1 MNGCFFFY
9 FLKLIAF
16 IRNIKANQMV
26 QLCLSQ
32 STADLEGILSLQQ
45 ENLSTILSQEEKDK
59 QGFVTIQ
66 HNLEQLQSMHCIA
79 PHVLAIEKDQVVGY
93 VLAMTLA
100 SREVVPLMVPLFEN
114 FDQSEIEGKKVT
126 DYNPMVV
133 GQVCVGK
140 SQRGTGLLDKLYTK
154 YREQYASTHDFA
166 ITSVALSNYRS
177 LAAHQRIGFK
187 ILHTFQDSLHPW
199 AIVCWDWNNRF
210 SLP

>member
-1 MNGCFFFY
+1 MEISSPS
-9 FLKLIAF
+9 FLKLFAF
-16 IRNIKANQMV
+16 IGSEIANQMV
-26 QLCLSQ
+26 HFSLSQ

-66 HNLEQLQSMHCIA
+66 HNLDQLQSMHSVA
-79 PHVLAIEKDQVVGY
+79 PHVLAKEKDQVVGY

-114 FDQSEIEGKKVT
+114 FDQSEIGGKKVT

-140 SQRGTGLLDKLYTK
+140 SQRGTGLFDKLYTK

-177 LAAHQRIGFK
+177 LAAHQRVGFK

>member
-1 MNGCFFFY
+1 MPSFFSTINCPY
-9 FLKLIAF
+9 LKLLF
-16 IRNIKANQMV
+16 TKRMV
-26 QLCLSQ
+26 HFSLSQ

-66 HNLEQLQSMHCIA
+66 HNLDQLQSMHSVA
-79 PHVLAIEKDQVVGY
+79 PHVLAKEKDQVVGY

-114 FDQSEIEGKKVT
+114 FDQSEIGGKKVT

-140 SQRGTGLLDKLYTK
+140 SQRGTGLFDKLYTE
-154 YREQYASTHDFA
+154 YREQYADTHDFA

-177 LAAHQRIGFK
+177 LAAHQRVGFK

-210 SLP
+210 LLST

>member
-1 MNGCFFFY
+1 
-9 FLKLIAF
+9 LKLITF
-16 IRNIKANQMV
+16 IGREKAIQMV
-26 QLCLSQ
+26 QLRLSK

-45 ENLSTILSQEEKDK
+45 ENLSTLLSQEEKDQ
-59 QGFVTIQ
+59 QGFVTIK
-66 HNLEQLQSMHCIA
+66 HNLEQLQSMHSIA
-79 PHVLAIEKDQVVGY
+79 PHVLAIENEQVVGY

-114 FDQSEIEGKKVT
+114 FDQSEIGGKKIT
-126 DYNPMVV
+126 DYNPLVV

-140 SQRGTGLLDKLYTK
+140 SQRGTGLFDKLYTE

-177 LAAHQRIGFK
+177 LAAHQRVGFK

>member
-1 MNGCFFFY
+1 LGISSSS
-9 FLKLIAF
+9 FLKLIAL
-16 IRNIKANQMV
+16 IGGINANQMADIS
-26 QLCLSQ
+26 LSQ
-32 STADLEGILSLQQ
+32 STADLNGILSLQQ
-45 ENLSTILSQEEKDK
+45 ENLLNNLSQEEKNE

-66 HNLEQLQSMHCIA
+66 HNLAQLQAMHAIE
-79 PHVLAIEKDQVVGY
+79 PHVLAKENDQVVAY

-100 SREVVPLMVPLFEN
+100 SREVVPLLVPLFEN
-114 FDQSEIEGKKVT
+114 FDQSEIGGKKVT

-140 SQRGTGLLDKLYTK
+140 SQRGTGLFDKLYTA

-166 ITSVALSNYRS
+166 ITSVALSNHRS
-177 LAAHQRIGFK
+177 LAAHQRVGFK

>member
-1 MNGCFFFY
+1 MAD
-9 FLKLIAF
+9 IS
-16 IRNIKANQMV
+16 
-26 QLCLSQ
+26 LSQ
-32 STADLEGILSLQQ
+32 STADLNGILSLQQ
-45 ENLSTILSQEEKDK
+45 ENLLNNLSQEEKNE

-66 HNLEQLQSMHCIA
+66 HNLAQLQAMHAIE
-79 PHVLAIEKDQVVGY
+79 PHVLAKENDQVVAY

-100 SREVVPLMVPLFEN
+100 SREVVPLLVPLFEN
-114 FDQSEIEGKKVT
+114 FDQSEIGGKKVT

-140 SQRGTGLLDKLYTK
+140 SQRGTGLFDKLYTA

-166 ITSVALSNYRS
+166 ITSVALSNHRS
-177 LAAHQRIGFK
+177 LAAHQRVGFK

>member
-1 MNGCFFFY
+1 MAD
-9 FLKLIAF
+9 IS
-16 IRNIKANQMV
+16 
-26 QLCLSQ
+26 LSQ
-32 STADLEGILSLQQ
+32 STADLNGILSLQQ
-45 ENLSTILSQEEKDK
+45 ENLLNNLSQEEKNE

-66 HNLEQLQSMHCIA
+66 HNLEQLQSMHSVA
-79 PHVLAIEKDQVVGY
+79 PHVLAIENDQVVGY

-114 FDQSEIEGKKVT
+114 FDQSEIGGKKVT

-140 SQRGTGLLDKLYTK
+140 SQRGTGLFDKLYTE
-154 YREQYASTHDFA
+154 YREQYASNHDFA
-166 ITSVALSNYRS
+166 ITSIAMSNHRS

>member
-1 MNGCFFFY
+1 MVSQLLFSERLNV
-9 FLKLIAF
+9 LIWEIF
-16 IRNIKANQMV
+16 HRYRMV

-45 ENLSTILSQEEKDK
+45 EDLLTILSEEEKAA
-59 QGFVTIQ
+59 QGFVTIPHTLNQ
-66 HNLEQLQSMHCIA
+66 LEAMHHIA
-79 PHVLAIEKDQVVGY
+79 PHVLAKENEQVVGY

-114 FDQSEIEGKKVT
+114 FDNSEIESKKIT
-126 DYNPMVV
+126 DYKPMVV

-140 SQRGTGLLDKLYTK
+140 SQRGTGLFDKLYAA
-154 YREQYASTHDFA
+154 YREEYASTHDFA

-177 LAAHQRIGFK
+177 LAAHQRVGFK

-199 AIVCWDWNNRF
+199 AIVCWDWNSKF
-210 SLP
+210 PQ

>member
-1 MNGCFFFY
+1 MPSFFSTINCPY
-9 FLKLIAF
+9 LKFLFTK
-16 IRNIKANQMV
+16 RMV
-26 QLCLSQ
+26 HLSLSQ
-32 STADLEGILSLQQ
+32 STADLEGILSLQH
-45 ENLSTILSQEEKDK
+45 ENLSTNLSQEEKDK

-66 HNLEQLQSMHCIA
+66 HNLEQLQSMHSVA
-79 PHVLAIEKDQVVGY
+79 PHVLAIENDQVVGY

-114 FDQSEIEGKKVT
+114 FDQSEIGDKKVT

-140 SQRGTGLLDKLYTK
+140 SQRGTGLFDKLYTE

-177 LAAHQRIGFK
+177 LAAHQRVGFK

-210 SLP
+210 LLST

>member
-1 MNGCFFFY
+1 
-9 FLKLIAF
+9 LKLITF
-16 IRNIKANQMV
+16 IGREKAIQMV
-26 QLCLSQ
+26 QLRLSK

-45 ENLSTILSQEEKDK
+45 ENLSTLLSQEEKDQ
-59 QGFVTIQ
+59 QGFVTIK
-66 HNLEQLQSMHCIA
+66 HNLEQLQSMHSIA
-79 PHVLAIEKDQVVGY
+79 PHVLAIENEQVVGY

-114 FDQSEIEGKKVT
+114 FDQSEIGGKKIT
-126 DYNPMVV
+126 DYNPLVV

-140 SQRGTGLLDKLYTK
+140 SQRGTGLFDKLYTE
-154 YREQYASTHDFA
+154 YREQYASTHDFS

-177 LAAHQRIGFK
+177 LAAHQRVGFK

>member
-1 MNGCFFFY
+1 MEISSPS

-16 IRNIKANQMV
+16 IGSEIANQMV
-26 QLCLSQ
+26 HFSLSQ

-66 HNLEQLQSMHCIA
+66 HNLDQLQSMHSVA
-79 PHVLAIEKDQVVGY
+79 PHVLAKEKDQVVGY

-114 FDQSEIEGKKVT
+114 FDQSEIGGKKVT
-126 DYNPMVV
+126 DYNPMLV

-140 SQRGTGLLDKLYTK
+140 SQRGTGLFDKLYTK

-177 LAAHQRIGFK
+177 LAAHQRVGFK

>member
-1 MNGCFFFY
+1 MKSLSIN
-9 FLKLIAF
+9 
-16 IRNIKANQMV
+16 RMV
-26 QLCLSQ
+26 HLSLSQ
-32 STADLEGILSLQQ
+32 STADLEGILSLQR
-45 ENLSTILSQEEKDK
+45 ENLSSILSQEEKDK

-66 HNLEQLQSMHCIA
+66 HNLEQLQAMHAVA
-79 PHVLAIEKDQVVGY
+79 PHVLAKENDQVMGY

-114 FDQSEIEGKKVT
+114 FDQSEIGGKKVT

-140 SQRGTGLLDKLYTK
+140 SQRGTGLFDKLYTE

-177 LAAHQRIGFK
+177 LAAHQRKGFK
-187 ILHTFQDSLHPW
+187 VLHTFQDSLHPW

>member
-1 MNGCFFFY
+1 MEISSPS

-16 IRNIKANQMV
+16 IGSEIANHMV
-26 QLCLSQ
+26 HFSLSQ
-32 STADLEGILSLQQ
+32 STADLKGILSLQQ

-66 HNLEQLQSMHCIA
+66 HNLDQLQSMHSVA
-79 PHVLAIEKDQVVGY
+79 PHVLAKEKDQVVGY

-100 SREVVPLMVPLFEN
+100 SRDLVPLMVPLFEN
-114 FDQSEIEGKKVT
+114 FDQSEIGRKKVT

-140 SQRGTGLLDKLYTK
+140 SQRGTGLFDKLYTK

-177 LAAHQRIGFK
+177 LAAHQRVGFK

>member
-1 MNGCFFFY
+1 M
-9 FLKLIAF
+9 AD
-16 IRNIKANQMV
+16 IRLA
-26 QLCLSQ
+26 Q
-32 STADLEGILSLQQ
+32 STADLNGILSLQQ
-45 ENLSTILSQEEKDK
+45 ENLLNNLSQEEKNK

-66 HNLEQLQSMHCIA
+66 HNLAQLQAMHAIK
-79 PHVLAIEKDQVVGY
+79 PHVLAKEKDQVVGY

-100 SREVVPLMVPLFEN
+100 SRDVVPLMIPLFEN
-114 FDQSEIEGKKVT
+114 FDQSKIGGKKVT

-140 SQRGTGLLDKLYTK
+140 SERGTGLFDKLYTA

-166 ITSVALSNYRS
+166 ITSVALSNHRS
-177 LAAHQRIGFK
+177 LAAHQRVGFK

-199 AIVCWDWNNRF
+199 AIVYWDWNNRF